1 MSFASSVKNELC
13 RNNYEQ
19 CCIKAELAALCLING
34 SVQINS
40 KQGIVLH
47 VSTENATIA
56 KRMFNLIKSA
66 FGISGQIFVKK
77 KKKLKKNNS
86 YLVQVS
92 GQENVEDLLKELC
105 LLESNR
111 GVKDRIHEQ
120 LLKKSCCK
128 RAFLRGS
135 FLASGSV
142 NNPETSSYHA
152 EISLNSESQC
162 DYLIELCAQFGLE
175 VKKTSRK
182 KYFLLYIKDSDI
194 IVDFLN
200 VIGAHNAL
208 LSFENTRVYKEMRN
222 NVNRVVNCET
232 ANLNKTVDA
241 AQKQIENINLIDRY
255 IGLDNIPQQLQEVAY
270 MRLKDSSLSLKEI
283 GEGINPPVGKSGI
296 NHRFKKIEKIA
307 NSIRAKSK
315 PKN

>member
-13 RNNYEQ
+13 RNIYDQ
-19 CCIKAELAALCLING
+19 CCIKAELAAICLING

-56 KRMFNLIKSA
+56 KRMFNLIKGA

-77 KKKLKKNNS
+77 KNKLKKNNS

-92 GQENVEDLLKELC
+92 GQENVESLLKELC
-105 LLESNR
+105 LLESNK
-111 GVKDRIHEQ
+111 GVKERIHQ
-120 LLKKSCCK
+120 LLLKRKCCK

-135 FLASGSV
+135 FLASGSI

-152 EISLNSESQC
+152 EISLNSENHC
-162 DYLIELCAQFGLE
+162 DYLMELCSQFGLK
-175 VKKTSRK
+175 VKKTTRK
-182 KYFLLYIKDSDI
+182 KSFLLYIKDSDV

-200 VIGAHNAL
+200 VIGAHKAL

-255 IGLDNIPQQLQEVAY
+255 IGLNNLPQPLQEVAHQ
-270 MRLKDSSLSLKEI
+270 RLKDSSLSLKEI
-283 GEGINPPVGKSGI
+283 GESLEPTVGKSGI

-307 NSIRAKSK
+307 NAIKDKHSK
-315 PKN
+315 K